1 MDLML
6 EKFES
11 DCFISVVG
19 WGGDDRII
27 LGKFWRVVLTC
38 SCDGD
43 RKRPVID

>member
-1 MDLML
+1 MIALFL
-6 EKFES
+6 
-11 DCFISVVG
+11 
-19 WGGDDRII
+19 WLAGGDDRII